1 MERIDIE
8 NVVKAIQA
16 IGPDSTW
23 RTPDGYPNSLAL
35 CVLDAIWSVGVNYD
49 EHVIPVLDRYRQ
61 HRADSG
67 RDASQDSVNDL
78 RIAIMY
84 FGPERFSS
92 EIVKN
97 KQRTSTRSG
106 ILKSDAVLRATTLFC
121 KTSVFTCS
129 DFKSR
134 QDDVYSGWLVIPGQ
148 KSGISWRYL
157 RILTGEPDIK
167 PDRMIMGFVSSAID
181 RPVSPA
187 EAITLLVTAHREME
201 LASDLRTLD
210 YAIWSHQ
217 RQA

>member
-1 MERIDIE
+1 MERIEIE
-8 NVVKAIQA
+8 NVVKAIQG
-16 IGPDSTW
+16 IGPESTW
-23 RTPDGYPNSLAL
+23 KTPDGYPNSLAL
-35 CVLDAIWSVGVNYD
+35 CVLDAIWSMGVNYD
-49 EHVIPVLDRYRQ
+49 EHVLPVLDRYRR
-61 HRADSG
+61 HRANSG
-67 RDASQDSVNDL
+67 GDASQDSVDDL
-78 RIAIMY
+78 RIAIVH

-134 QDDVYSGWLVIPGQ
+134 QDEVYLGWLAIPGQ
-148 KSGISWRYL
+148 KSGISWHYL
-157 RILTGEPDIK
+157 RILAGEPDIK
-167 PDRMIMGFVSSAID
+167 PDRMITRFVSRAIA
-181 RPVSPA
+181 RLVSPA